1 VKIDDQL
8 FEHVLLFNVMTDEQ
22 YLASV
27 IDHLKPEHLKDL
39 DIRRT
44 YKIITEFYSEHT
56 QLPTSTEIKTRC
68 TDDELKESVRAAV
81 SYIKSVDKTYN
92 KDELYKNTEQYIKE
106 RAVYSTLMEVVDDG
120 SNGTLDSS
128 VLLSKFETACN
139 INLNI
144 DIGVDYFTDIDRHVD
159 DMHREESHISSG
171 WEWIDKKLNGGFIEG
186 GRALYVFAG
195 ETNVGKSIFLGNI
208 ATNICKQGKKVLLI
222 SLEMPEMLYSKRLSS
237 NIAQV
242 PINELH
248 MNTDFLKE
256 TLKSFKSSHDGSK
269 LIVKEFPPSTIT
281 PQQLAGFI
289 NKVSQTVMKPDAIV
303 LDYINLLKGSIG
315 TNSYDQIK
323 KITEQVRA
331 LSYKFECPI
340 ITATQLNR
348 SGYNEVDP
356 GLDTVGE
363 SYGMGATADC
373 VISIFQRDEDAE
385 LNIINLGMMKNRFG
399 PNFGTTSMRIDYST
413 LTITE
418 EDISNSTEELSDSFN
433 MLNVLQDD

>member
-1 VKIDDQL
+1 
-8 FEHVLLFNVMTDEQ
+8 MTDEQ

-68 TDDELKESVRAAV
+68 IDDELKESVRTAV
-81 SYIKSVDKTYN
+81 GYIKSVDKTYN
-92 KDELYKNTEQYIKE
+92 RDELYKNTEQYIKE
-106 RAVYSTLMEVVDDG
+106 RAVYSTLMEVIDDG

-128 VLLSKFETACN
+128 VLLNKFETACN
-139 INLNI
+139 VNLNVDVGI
-144 DIGVDYFTDIDRHVD
+144 DYFTDIDRHVD

-208 ATNICKQGKKVLLI
+208 ATNMCKQGKKVLLV

-248 MNTDFLKE
+248 MNTEFLKE
-256 TLKSFKSSHDGSK
+256 TLKTFKSNHTDSK
-269 LIVKEFPPSTIT
+269 LIVKEFPPSTVT
-281 PQQLAGFI
+281 PQQLSGFI

-303 LDYINLLKGSIG
+303 LDYINLLKGAIG